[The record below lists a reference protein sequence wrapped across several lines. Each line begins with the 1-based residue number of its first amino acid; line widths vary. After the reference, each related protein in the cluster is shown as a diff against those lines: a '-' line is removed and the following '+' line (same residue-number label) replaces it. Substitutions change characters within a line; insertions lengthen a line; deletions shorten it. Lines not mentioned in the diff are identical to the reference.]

1 MPGFDGETTK
11 TWNAYERRQVA
22 EALATFETFADAEF
36 APTNNPRAANFTLYS
51 FDASDD
57 GILGAFELPQGDGT
71 SDGFFNHRG
80 SGWDENDPR
89 GGLEQGGYAFVTL
102 IHEFGHGLGLEHPH
116 EGTGRNFPGVSELF
130 GDYGASDLNQGIYTT
145 MSYNDGWQTAPHGL
159 SPSDDYG
166 YQGTPMAVDI
176 AALQDL
182 YGANTNH
189 HDGNDAYTLPT
200 ANASGT
206 FYESLWDTGGV
217 DTIRAGATGLDAVID
232 LNDATLRAE
241 VGGGGFVSYARGIHG
256 GFTIANGVLI
266 ENATGGRGDDGLI
279 GNEARNVLTGGDGD
293 DRLTGGFGA
302 DRLTAGSAGRDT
314 FTFEAVRESSEGEG
328 IDRITDFDRSD
339 EIDLRDIDWSG
350 ERGDQAFAF
359 VTGPLTEA
367 GEVHVRRAGG
377 NTFIEAE
384 VNGARDAD
392 LVVRLDG
399 LVTLREGDVLL

>member
-1 MPGFDGETTK
+1 
-11 TWNAYERRQVA
+11 
-22 EALATFETFADAEF
+22 
-36 APTNNPRAANFTLYS
+36 
-51 FDASDD
+51 
-57 GILGAFELPQGDGT
+57 
-71 SDGFFNHRG
+71 
-80 SGWDENDPR
+80 
-89 GGLEQGGYAFVTL
+89 
-102 IHEFGHGLGLEHPH
+102 
-116 EGTGRNFPGVSELF
+116 
-130 GDYGASDLNQGIYTT
+130 
-145 MSYNDGWQTAPHGL
+145 
-159 SPSDDYG
+159 
-166 YQGTPMAVDI
+166 MAVDI
-176 AALQDL
+176 AALQGL

-217 DTIRAGATGLDAVID
+217 DTIRAGATGRDAVID

-266 ENATGGRGDDGLI
+266 EDATGCRGDDGLI

-314 FTFEAVRESSEGEG
+314 FIFEAVRESSEGEG
-328 IDRITDFDRSD
+328 IERITDFDRSD

-377 NTFIEAE
+377 DTFIEAE

-399 LVTLREGDVLL
+399 LVTLREVDVML